1 MGHDAAR
8 HGSALEICQPLLLFL
23 FFYESTYLENS
34 AFFFMLELHINPG
47 STVQP
52 NHTRPVANGHDLL
65 QWIKGQGCWF
75 VWKAMF

>member
-1 MGHDAAR
+1 
-8 HGSALEICQPLLLFL
+8 
-23 FFYESTYLENS
+23 
-34 AFFFMLELHINPG
+34 MLELHINPG

-52 NHTRPVANGHDLL
+52 NHTRPVANSHDLL